1 MINIQKR
8 RFLIIFFI
16 IFFFFIFILSI
27 IKILNEYSE
36 YQEINEDIEVL
47 KRNVNIEDDENSI
60 INWEELKKKNPDI
73 VGWIKIDGTKIDY
86 PILKDENT
94 FYLNHSYNKTYNANG
109 SIFILDNNLCESNE
123 TVIYGHNRLNGIMF
137 SELSKYLDK
146 DFFDKH
152 LEFFIYTPEKTYKA
166 RVFSAYSTNVFS
178 EKENLNLLNFNA
190 QIDYY
195 KSKSKF
201 KVETGNVE
209 KIVKLST
216 CSYLNNRKRVTEER
230 YYIIASIE

>member
-1 MINIQKR
+1 M
-8 RFLIIFFI
+8 
-16 IFFFFIFILSI
+16 

-216 CSYLNNRKRVTEER
+216 CSYLNNRKKVTEER

>member
-1 MINIQKR
+1 M
-8 RFLIIFFI
+8 
-16 IFFFFIFILSI
+16 
-27 IKILNEYSE
+27 IKILNEYCE
-36 YQEINEDIEVL
+36 YQEVNEDIELL
-47 KRNVNIEDDENSI
+47 KRDADVEDEKKPT
-60 INWEELKKKNPDI
+60 INWENLKKKNPDI

-137 SELSKYLDK
+137 SELSKYLEK
-146 DFFDKH
+146 DFFEKH

-166 RVFSAYSTNVFS
+166 RIFSAYSTNVFS

>member
-1 MINIQKR
+1 
-8 RFLIIFFI
+8 
-16 IFFFFIFILSI
+16 
-27 IKILNEYSE
+27 
-36 YQEINEDIEVL
+36 
-47 KRNVNIEDDENSI
+47 
-60 INWEELKKKNPDI
+60 
-73 VGWIKIDGTKIDY
+73 
-86 PILKDENT
+86 
-94 FYLNHSYNKTYNANG
+94 
-109 SIFILDNNLCESNE
+109 
-123 TVIYGHNRLNGIMF
+123 MF
-137 SELSKYLDK
+137 SELSKYLKK

-209 KIVKLST
+209 KIVKLSLIENNINSVKFNL
-216 CSYLNNRKRVTEER
+216 SYFFNEHESIKLRFIRKIVELKCGNLDGIGSIHIKDILELLNNNIKGKK
-230 YYIIASIE
+230 YIIGNKFTIEILGKYKAVIY

>member
-1 MINIQKR
+1 
-8 RFLIIFFI
+8 
-16 IFFFFIFILSI
+16 
-27 IKILNEYSE
+27 
-36 YQEINEDIEVL
+36 
-47 KRNVNIEDDENSI
+47 
-60 INWEELKKKNPDI
+60 
-73 VGWIKIDGTKIDY
+73 
-86 PILKDENT
+86 
-94 FYLNHSYNKTYNANG
+94 
-109 SIFILDNNLCESNE
+109 
-123 TVIYGHNRLNGIMF
+123 MF
-137 SELSKYLDK
+137 SELSKYLEK

>member
-1 MINIQKR
+1 
-8 RFLIIFFI
+8 
-16 IFFFFIFILSI
+16 
-27 IKILNEYSE
+27 
-36 YQEINEDIEVL
+36 
-47 KRNVNIEDDENSI
+47 
-60 INWEELKKKNPDI
+60 
-73 VGWIKIDGTKIDY
+73 
-86 PILKDENT
+86 
-94 FYLNHSYNKTYNANG
+94 
-109 SIFILDNNLCESNE
+109 
-123 TVIYGHNRLNGIMF
+123 MF

-166 RVFSAYSTNVFS
+166 RVFSTYSTNVFS

-195 KSKSKF
+195 RAKSKF
-201 KVETGNVE
+201 KVEIGNVE

-230 YYIIASIE
+230 YYIIESIE